1 MPSRNTPQDAAQSL
15 LLPELAQK
23 DAVRLAAVL
32 LPLPLAGPYHYSVP
46 EGLDLAPGD
55 IVEVPLGQRRLIGVV
70 WSLGGE
76 PPQGTK
82 LKSVLGLMP
91 VPPMGEVLRRF
102 VDWVAAYTLSA
113 PGAVLRMALSV
124 PAALEEPKTVTAYLP
139 VEGMDFESLPR
150 LTPAR
155 ARVLRT
161 LEGMPPLT
169 PAEIAREAGVSA
181 GVVRGLID
189 ARLLQP
195 VELSPRALGGR
206 LDPTFTTPGFS
217 PDQQAA
223 AKLLRRAVAAHAYS
237 ATVLDGVT
245 GSGKTE
251 VYLEAVAEVLEGEG
265 QVLVLVPEI
274 ALTPQMT
281 ERFSRRFGA
290 APLIW
295 HSELTQAQRR
305 TGWRS
310 VAEGRSRVVV
320 GARSALFL
328 PFADL
333 RLIIVDEEHEASFK
347 QEDGVAYNGR
357 DMAVVRAHLGAIPV
371 VLVSA
376 TPSLESVVNADG
388 GRYARVHLPERH
400 GGAELPEISLVDLR
414 ADKPERH
421 QFLSTALRDALKE
434 TVAAGDQAMLFLNR
448 RGYAPLTLC
457 RACGHRI
464 QCPHCTAWLVE
475 HRFRKRLQCH
485 HCGYST
491 PLPEHCPSCGEA
503 DSLVACGP
511 GVERVAEEVAALLP
525 EARVLEMSSDTMTGP
540 TAIAEAVGR
549 IRRQE
554 TDVIIGTQL
563 VAKGHHFPHLTLVG
577 VVDGD
582 VGLGGGDL
590 RAAERTYQM
599 LHQVAGRA
607 GRAHKPGRV
616 LIQTWQADHPVM
628 QALADGE
635 RDEFVERELQ
645 ERQQAGMPPYG
656 RLAALIISGPDADAV
671 DNLCRRIARS
681 APQIAEVRVLG
692 PAPAPMA
699 LLRGR
704 HRRRFL
710 IKAAKGFALQPLLR
724 DWLGALDVPSNVRLQ
739 VDIDPYSFL

>member
-1 MPSRNTPQDAAQSL
+1 MPSRNAREDAAQSL
-15 LLPELAQK
+15 LLPELAPQ

-46 EGLDLAPGD
+46 DGLDLAPGD

-70 WSLGGE
+70 WNLGGE

-82 LKSVLGLMP
+82 LKSIVGPMP

-139 VEGMDFESLPR
+139 VEGVDFENLPR

-155 ARVLRT
+155 ARVLRA
-161 LEGMPPLT
+161 LENMPPLT

-195 VELSPRALGGR
+195 VELSPRAVGAR
-206 LDPTFTTPGFS
+206 LDPAHTVPDFS
-217 PDQQAA
+217 SDQQAA
-223 AKLLRRAVAAHAYS
+223 AKLLRQAVASHAYS

-281 ERFSRRFGA
+281 ERFSSRFGA

-295 HSELTQAQRR
+295 HSELAQAQRR

-421 QFLSTALRDALKE
+421 QFLSAALRDALKE

-656 RLAALIISGPDADAV
+656 RLAALIVSGPDADAV
-671 DNLCRRIARS
+671 DILCRRIARS
-681 APQIAEVRVLG
+681 VPQIPEVRVLG

-710 IKAAKGFALQPLLR
+710 VKAAKGFALQPLLR
-724 DWLGALDVPSNVRLQ
+724 EWLGALDVPSNLRLQ

>member
-1 MPSRNTPQDAAQSL
+1 MTSRNTQQDAAQSL

-23 DAVRLAAVL
+23 DVVRLAAVL

-46 EGLDLAPGD
+46 DGLDLAPGD

-82 LKSVLGLMP
+82 LKSVHGLMP

-139 VEGMDFESLPR
+139 VEGVDFENLPR

-155 ARVLRT
+155 ARVLRA
-161 LEGMPPLT
+161 LQGMPPLT

-195 VELSPRALGGR
+195 LELSPRALGGR
-206 LDPTFTTPGFS
+206 LDPAYTVPDFS

-223 AKLLRRAVAAHAYS
+223 ARLLRQAVGAHAYS

-281 ERFSRRFGA
+281 ERFSLRFGA

-357 DMAVVRAHLGAIPV
+357 DMAVVRAHLGGIPV

-376 TPSLESVVNADG
+376 TPSLESVVNADS

-414 ADKPERH
+414 TDKPERH
-421 QFLSTALRDALKE
+421 QFLSAALREALKE

-475 HRFRKRLQCH
+475 HRFRRRLQCH

-491 PLPEHCPSCGEA
+491 PLPEHCPACGEA

-540 TAIAEAVGR
+540 TAIGAAVER

-635 RDEFVERELQ
+635 RDAFVERELQ

-656 RLAALIISGPDADAV
+656 RLAALIVSGPDADAV
-671 DNLCRRIARS
+671 DNLCRRIART

-724 DWLGALDVPSNVRLQ
+724 EWLGALDVPSNVRLQ

>member
-1 MPSRNTPQDAAQSL
+1 MSSRNTQQDAAQSL
-15 LLPELAQK
+15 LLPELAQT

-32 LPLPLAGPYHYSVP
+32 LPLPLAGPYHYSLP

-82 LKSVLGLMP
+82 LKSVLGRMP

-139 VEGMDFESLPR
+139 VEGVDFENLPR

-155 ARVLRT
+155 ARVLRA
-161 LEGMPPLT
+161 LQDMPPLT

-206 LDPTFTTPGFS
+206 LDPAHTIPDFS
-217 PDQQAA
+217 PDQKAA
-223 AKLLRRAVAAHAYS
+223 ARLLRRAVASHAYS

-357 DMAVVRAHLGAIPV
+357 DMAVVRAHLGGIPV

-376 TPSLESVVNADG
+376 TPSLESVVNADS

-421 QFLSTALRDALKE
+421 QFLSCALREALKE

-635 RDEFVERELQ
+635 RDAFVERELQ

-656 RLAALIISGPDADAV
+656 RLAALIVSSPDADAV

-681 APQIAEVRVLG
+681 APQIPEVRVLG

-724 DWLGALDVPSNVRLQ
+724 EWLGTLDVPSNVRLQ